1 MQTCYTKQSTY
12 YNTINR
18 NTVAPPEIG
27 MLVRKDLHEKVVL
40 RTPLM
45 FRLRRDAAEC
55 EPRLGPEAAVAEV
68 GVTYV
73 STLLALAGAEDACL
87 QLHVCHA
94 ARHVASLPDLGGV
107 VARLNKV
114 ARNMDICTC
123 IISILYIYIL
133 HYLQYL
139 HRC

>member
-1 MQTCYTKQSTY
+1 
-12 YNTINR
+12 
-18 NTVAPPEIG
+18 
-27 MLVRKDLHEKVVL
+27 
-40 RTPLM
+40 M
-45 FRLRRDAAEC
+45 FRLRRDAAQC

-114 ARNMDICTC
+114 AKNMEYRY
-123 IISILYIYIL
+123 LHMYYIYTA
-133 HYLQYL
+133 YL
-139 HRC
+139 HSTLSTISTQVLVSATALHLLHSRGVEPGSVVRAGDWGRAWQNCRDKYSC

>member
-1 MQTCYTKQSTY
+1 
-12 YNTINR
+12 
-18 NTVAPPEIG
+18 
-27 MLVRKDLHEKVVL
+27 
-40 RTPLM
+40 M

-114 ARNMDICTC
+114 AKNMDICTC

-139 HRC
+139 HQVLVSATALHLLHSRGVEPGSVVQAGDWGRAWQNCRDKYSC

>member
-1 MQTCYTKQSTY
+1 M
-12 YNTINR
+12 
-18 NTVAPPEIG
+18 VAPPEIG
-27 MLVRKDLHEKVVL
+27 MLVRKDLHEKEVL

-45 FRLRRDAAEC
+45 FRLRRDSSQC

-107 VARLNKV
+107 MARLNKV

-123 IISILYIYIL
+123 IISILNTYIL

>member
-1 MQTCYTKQSTY
+1 
-12 YNTINR
+12 
-18 NTVAPPEIG
+18 
-27 MLVRKDLHEKVVL
+27 
-40 RTPLM
+40 M
-45 FRLRRDAAEC
+45 FRLRRDAAQC
-55 EPRLGPEAAVAEV
+55 ELRLGPEAAVAEV

-73 STLLALAGAEDACL
+73 STLLALAAAEDACL

-123 IISILYIYIL
+123 IISILHIYII